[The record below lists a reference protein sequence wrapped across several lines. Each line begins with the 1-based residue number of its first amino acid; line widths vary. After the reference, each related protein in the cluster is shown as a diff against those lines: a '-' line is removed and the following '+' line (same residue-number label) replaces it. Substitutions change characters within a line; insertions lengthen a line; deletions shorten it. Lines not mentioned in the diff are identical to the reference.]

1 MQDSI
6 PNFGLLIPPC
16 PEVQCKAIS
25 RVAEGFSGLSKQ
37 GKATGS
43 HPRAQQ
49 GWGYRSRSLT

>member
-1 MQDSI
+1 MGRQDSI
-6 PNFGLLIPPC
+6 PDFGVLIPLG

-25 RVAEGFSGLSKQ
+25 RIAEGFSGLSKQ

-49 GWGYRSRSLT
+49 GWGSRSLT

>member
-6 PNFGLLIPPC
+6 PNFGVLIPPC

-49 GWGYRSRSLT
+49 GWGYRSLT